1 MFISL
6 GFKGNFNNFGRFPLF
21 KMIEFWFS
29 ALKQC
34 CKINGIGAMAFCF
47 FIPYL
52 SGAQISDTRFRRI
65 SVEQGLSNST
75 ITCIFQDSRGFIW
88 FGTRDGL
95 NRYDGASVVI
105 YKNKPTDT
113 TTISDNFIRCITEDA
128 KHNLWIGT
136 SYGLNKFNPVTNVF
150 SRYLHNNK
158 DPRSISSNVI
168 ASVYAL
174 NTNNILAGTLGRGL
188 ELLDINNKDI
198 RHFRYDPKKA
208 DCLGN
213 DTVNC
218 IFADSYKRIWIGTQ
232 GGLLGLDGAKFS
244 FTPCGDKKNKITAI
258 AEDKSNN
265 LWLGTADAGVIICNP
280 TANKFKQLRHDN
292 HDDNSLSGDLVL
304 TVYCDKKGDIWVGTV
319 NQGLDLYDKK
329 KNGFFRYYPKPDNNN
344 SLSNYTVSAIFE
356 DRQSDLWVGTHRGG
370 INLYSADIDKFKL
383 FRQGTDAN
391 SLSYNDVKAFFQD
404 SKGNIWIGT
413 DGGGLNLFDQHK
425 GTFKRYLHNDDDPSS
440 IASDAV
446 QAISQD
452 AEGHIWVGSWGG
464 GLDMLDPATGR
475 FTHHRHSA
483 MEKSSISSDFLQA
496 MHLDKQGNFWVATY
510 GGGLNLLDTKT
521 FRFTQVIKD
530 PAGVTSLYGKDVVSI
545 GEDNDDD
552 VWFGTDD
559 GGLNCYNLDK
569 KRFVHYFDHVK
580 RNTDSRVLFT
590 DSKGRFWV
598 GMAGLYLFNPQQSS
612 FSLFTKKAG
621 LGSLFIKGITEG
633 NKHNLWV
640 STSSGLMKLN
650 PETKEVQL
658 FNIYDGL
665 QNMEFEANSYMKAK
679 DGEMFFGGIR
689 GFNSFYPDDIK
700 INKFVPPVYITDFR
714 LFNKSVHPN
723 DKNSPL
729 KTDISFTD
737 KFTLNYQQSSVAFNF
752 AALNYVI
759 ARNNLYEYK
768 MDGVDGSWVQA
779 GLERKASY
787 TNLTPGTYTFTV
799 KGSNNDGIWNNE
811 GATVTIVI
819 TPPFWATWW
828 FRTLATLL
836 IISSV
841 YAFYNYRINSEKKQ
855 KIVLEKKVRDRTA
868 LIHAQSQA
876 LKRQSE
882 ELQNLNGEL
891 LLQSERLIVQSERL
905 QHLNASLT
913 VQKKQ
918 EELARL
924 EAEKAN
930 QAKSIF
936 LATMSHE
943 IRTPMN
949 GVIGMASLLSET
961 PLNSEQRE
969 YTDTI
974 ITSGESLLT
983 VINDILDF
991 SKIES
996 GSLEIEHIDFNI
1008 RHAVEEVM
1016 DLFRLKASE
1025 KGIDLVYHLEE
1036 DVPANV
1042 IGDSL
1047 RLKQVLINLVS
1058 NAMKFTRKGDIF
1070 LKVSLPDPSPGKSL
1084 KIGFS
1089 VKDTG
1094 IGIPEDKIGRLFKA
1108 FSQVDSSTTRNYGGT
1123 GLGLAICKRLVSLM
1137 GGEIHAASVDGEGSE
1152 FSFSIEMRTS
1162 EKNLQASPPCDMT
1175 GLEGKKVMIVDD
1187 NYTNLKILSV
1197 QLNYWKLVPIIA
1209 GSAKEALGIFDN
1221 DNAISLII
1229 TDMDMPGM
1237 DGMALA
1243 KGVRKK
1249 GSVIP
1254 IILLSSIGDDS
1265 KQKQSG
1271 LFSSV
1276 LVKPARQQ
1284 HLCQGILAAL
1294 SQRPHGPEELKPV
1307 SQLQEDFAQKYPLEI
1322 LVAEDNIINQKFV
1335 LRTLSKLGYTADI
1348 AENGEQALQKVREKN
1363 YNIILM
1369 DIQMPVMDGLEAT
1382 KIIKATAGHQPYI
1395 AAMTANAMAEDK
1407 EISLQAGMDDYLTK
1421 PMKPAE
1427 LMNVL
1432 QRAATV

>member
-1 MFISL
+1 
-6 GFKGNFNNFGRFPLF
+6 
-21 KMIEFWFS
+21 MIEFLFS
-29 ALKQC
+29 ALQMC
-34 CKINGIGAMAFCF
+34 RKIVKGSLFAFLF
-47 FIPYL
+47 LVPYI
-52 SGAQISDTRFRRI
+52 SAAQISDTRFRRI

-105 YKNKPTDT
+105 YRNKPSDT
-113 TTISDNFIRCITEDA
+113 TSISDNFIRCITEDS

-136 SYGLNKFNPVTNVF
+136 SFGLNKFNPVTSVF
-150 SRYLHNNK
+150 SRYLHNSK

-168 ASVYAL
+168 ATVCPL
-174 NTNNILAGTLGRGL
+174 NTDNILAGTLGQGL
-188 ELLDINNKDI
+188 ELLNINNKDI
-198 RHFRYDPKKA
+198 RHFRYDQKKSN
-208 DCLGN
+208 CLGN

-232 GGLLGLDGAKFS
+232 GGLQGLDGMKFS
-244 FTPCGDKKNKITAI
+244 FKPCGDKRNKITAI

-265 LWLGTADAGVIICNP
+265 LWLGTADAGIIICNP
-280 TANKFKQLRHDN
+280 TANTFQQLKHDN
-292 HDDNSLSGDLVL
+292 HNDNSLSGDLVL
-304 TVYCDKKGDIWVGTV
+304 TVYCDKKGEIWVGTV
-319 NQGLDLYDKK
+319 SQGLDQYDKK
-329 KNGFFRYYPKPDNNN
+329 KNGFFRYYPRPDNNN
-344 SLSNYTVSAIFE
+344 SLSNYTVSAIYE
-356 DRQSDLWVGTHRGG
+356 DRQNNLWIGTHRGG

-383 FRQGTDAN
+383 FRQGTGAN
-391 SLSYNDVKAFFQD
+391 SLSYNDVKAFYQD
-404 SKGNIWIGT
+404 SKGDIWIGT
-413 DGGGLNLFDQHK
+413 DGGGLNLFDQRK
-425 GTFKRYLHNDDDPSS
+425 GTFKRYFHNDDDPSS
-440 IASDAV
+440 IAADAV
-446 QAISQD
+446 QAISED
-452 AEGHIWVGSWGG
+452 AQGHIWVGTWGG
-464 GLDMLDPATGR
+464 GLDMLDPSTGR

-483 MEKSSISSDFLQA
+483 TDKSAISSDFLQA

-521 FRFTQVIKD
+521 FRFSRIIKD

-545 GEDNDDD
+545 GEDNNNN

-569 KRFVHYFDHVK
+569 KRFTHYFDHTK
-580 RNTDSRVLFT
+580 RDTDSRVLFT
-590 DSKGRFWV
+590 DSKGQLWV
-598 GMAGLYLFNPQQSS
+598 GMAGLYLFKPQQNS
-612 FSLFTKKAG
+612 FSLFTKKGG

-633 NKHNLWV
+633 NQHNLWI
-640 STSSGLMKLN
+640 STSSGLVKLN
-650 PETKEVQL
+650 PDTKKAQQ

-700 INKFVPPVYITDFR
+700 INKFVPPVYITDFQ
-714 LFNKSVHPN
+714 LFNKSIHPN
-723 DKNSPL
+723 DKNSSL
-729 KTDISFTD
+729 KTDISYTD
-737 KFTLNYQQSSVAFNF
+737 RITLNYNQSSVAFTF

-759 ARNNLYEYK
+759 ARNNLYEYR
-768 MDGVDGSWVQA
+768 MDGVDSDWVQA
-779 GLERKASY
+779 GMERKASY

-799 KGSNNDGIWNNE
+799 RGSNNDGVWNNE
-811 GATVTIVI
+811 GATVTVVI

-828 FRTLATLL
+828 FRTLVVVLV
-836 IISSV
+836 ISGV
-841 YAFYNYRINSEKKQ
+841 YSFYSYRINTERKQ

-891 LLQSERLIVQSERL
+891 LLQSEKLILQSEHLRD
-905 QHLNASLT
+905 LNASLT

-918 EELARL
+918 EENARM

-949 GVIGMASLLSET
+949 GVIGMASLLTET
-961 PLNSEQRE
+961 PLNPEQRE

-974 ITSGESLLT
+974 INSGESLLT

-1042 IGDSL
+1042 VADSL

-1058 NAMKFTRKGDIF
+1058 NAMKFTRK
-1070 LKVSLPDPSPGKSL
+1070 VSLPGQEPGNKL

-1094 IGIPEDKIGRLFKA
+1094 IGIPEDKIGKLFKA

-1123 GLGLAICKRLVSLM
+1123 GLGLAICKRLVNLM
-1137 GGEIHAASVDGEGSE
+1137 GGEIQAASVYGEGSE
-1152 FSFSIEMRTS
+1152 FSFSVETLAS
-1162 EKNLQASPPCDMT
+1162 EKSMPAPPPCDMT
-1175 GLEGKKVMIVDD
+1175 GLTGKKVMIVDD
-1187 NYTNLKILSV
+1187 NQTNLKILAA
-1197 QLNYWKLVPIIA
+1197 QLNQWKLSPVVA
-1209 GSAKEALGIFDN
+1209 NSAKEALGIFDS
-1221 DNAISLII
+1221 DNSISLII

-1237 DGMALA
+1237 DGLGMAKA
-1243 KGVRKK
+1243 VRKK

-1265 KQKQSG
+1265 KEKQSG

-1276 LVKPARQQ
+1276 LAKPARQH

-1294 SQRPHGPEELKPV
+1294 NQRPQGPVENKPAY
-1307 SQLQEDFAQKYPLEI
+1307 QLQEDFAQRYPLEI

-1348 AENGEQALQKVREKN
+1348 VENGEQALQKVREKS
-1363 YNIILM
+1363 YDIILM
-1369 DIQMPVMDGLEAT
+1369 DVQMPVMDGLEAT
-1382 KIIKATAGHQPYI
+1382 KIMRSMGGRQPYI
-1395 AAMTANAMAEDK
+1395 AAMTANAMAEDR

-1427 LMNVL
+1427 LMNML